1 MTKILASRTT
11 EEYVEIK
18 LANGT
23 EFRFI
28 MCNDG
33 RIRIDSSFCDI
44 QNVQQVALNI
54 AEVNYIESIT

>member
-1 MTKILASRTT
+1 MTKIISSRTT
-11 EEYVEIK
+11 EEFVEIK

-33 RIRIDSSFCDI
+33 RIHIDASFCDI
-44 QNVQQVALNI
+44 QNVQRVALNI
-54 AEVNYIESIT
+54 AEVNYIRRIT